1 MPNQSKGSHPTGSH
15 SEPSLPKSPPYWGLG
30 ANDFYRSLANK
41 PIKLTA
47 LDGKLYSGT
56 LVGIDQYDLLVRQA
70 NGLTILFAK
79 HALKLVHADT
89 SDPSSSQRKD
99 E

>member
-1 MPNQSKGSHPTGSH
+1 MPNQQKGFKPSGSPPLPSSSKSS
-15 SEPSLPKSPPYWGLG
+15 PYWGLG

-56 LVGIDQYDLLVRQA
+56 LVGIDQYDLFVRQT

-79 HALKLVHADT
+79 HALKFVHADT
-89 SDPSSSQRKD
+89 SDVNVSKEKS